1 MLTPDLTHRPSGR
14 MCASCLMVFVQ
25 NCSKLPFNTMTPI
38 KRDPDGIIVVRC
50 DNYTK
55 RSLPC

>member
-1 MLTPDLTHRPSGR
+1 

-38 KRDPDGIIVVRC
+38 KRDPDGTIVVRC